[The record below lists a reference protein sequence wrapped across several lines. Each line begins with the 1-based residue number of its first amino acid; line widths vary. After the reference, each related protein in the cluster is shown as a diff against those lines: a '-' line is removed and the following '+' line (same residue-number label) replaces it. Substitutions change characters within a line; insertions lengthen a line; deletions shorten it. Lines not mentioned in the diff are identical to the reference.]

1 MNIVNFTPVTALTG
15 GLLIGLS
22 VALFFILNGRMIGIS
37 GIASNFLI
45 SKDNRIDN
53 FLFLVGLILGPF
65 IYNLISGKEINISIS
80 NSLILLITAGA
91 MVGFGTRLSSGCTS
105 GHGISGIA
113 SNFLVSKN
121 NRIENFL
128 FLVGLILGP
137 LIYNLILGK
146 EINISISNSLILLIV
161 GGTLVGF
168 GTRLSSGCT
177 SGHGISGISRFSLRS
192 IIATITF
199 MIVGILTVL
208 ITGIL

>member
-1 MNIVNFTPVTALTG
+1 MNIVNFTPVSALTG

-22 VALFFILNGRMIGIS
+22 VALFFILNGRMI
-37 GIASNFLI
+37 
-45 SKDNRIDN
+45 
-53 FLFLVGLILGPF
+53 
-65 IYNLISGKEINISIS
+65 
-80 NSLILLITAGA
+80 
-91 MVGFGTRLSSGCTS
+91 
-105 GHGISGIA
+105 GISGIA

-208 ITGIL
+208 ITGILWTR

>member
-1 MNIVNFTPVTALTG
+1 MNIVNFTPVSALTG

-22 VALFFILNGRMIGIS
+22 VALFFTLNGRMI
-37 GIASNFLI
+37 
-45 SKDNRIDN
+45 
-53 FLFLVGLILGPF
+53 
-65 IYNLISGKEINISIS
+65 
-80 NSLILLITAGA
+80 
-91 MVGFGTRLSSGCTS
+91 
-105 GHGISGIA
+105 GISGIA

-146 EINISISNSLILLIV
+146 EINISISSSLILLIIA
-161 GGTLVGF
+161 GTMVGF

-208 ITGIL
+208 VTGIL

>member
-45 SKDNRIDN
+45 SKDNRGD
-53 FLFLVGLILGPF
+53 
-65 IYNLISGKEINISIS
+65 
-80 NSLILLITAGA
+80 
-91 MVGFGTRLSSGCTS
+91 
-105 GHGISGIA
+105 
-113 SNFLVSKN
+113 
-121 NRIENFL
+121 NFL

-137 LIYNLILGK
+137 LIYNLITGK
-146 EINISISNSLILLIV
+146 ALNISISNSLILLITA
-161 GGTLVGF
+161 GTMVGF

>member
-1 MNIVNFTPVTALTG
+1 MNIINFTPISALTG

-22 VALFFILNGRMIGIS
+22 VALFFILNGRMI
-37 GIASNFLI
+37 
-45 SKDNRIDN
+45 
-53 FLFLVGLILGPF
+53 
-65 IYNLISGKEINISIS
+65 
-80 NSLILLITAGA
+80 
-91 MVGFGTRLSSGCTS
+91 
-105 GHGISGIA
+105 GISGIA

-137 LIYNLILGK
+137 LIYNLISGK
-146 EINISISNSLILLIV
+146 EINISISSSLILLII

-168 GTRLSSGCT
+168 GTRLSGGCT

-199 MIVGILTVL
+199 MLVGILTVL

>member
-1 MNIVNFTPVTALTG
+1 MNIVNFTPISALTG

-37 GIASNFLI
+37 GIASNFLV
-45 SKDNRIDN
+45 SKNNRIDN
-53 FLFLVGLILGPF
+53 FLFLIGLILGPL

-80 NSLILLITAGA
+80 SSLVLLI
-91 MVGFGTRLSSGCTS
+91 
-105 GHGISGIA
+105 I
-113 SNFLVSKN
+113 
-121 NRIENFL
+121 
-128 FLVGLILGP
+128 
-137 LIYNLILGK
+137 
-146 EINISISNSLILLIV
+146 
-161 GGTLVGF
+161 GGSLVGF

-208 ITGIL
+208 VTGIL

>member
-1 MNIVNFTPVTALTG
+1 MNIVNFTPISALTG

-37 GIASNFLI
+37 GIASNFL
-45 SKDNRIDN
+45 
-53 FLFLVGLILGPF
+53 
-65 IYNLISGKEINISIS
+65 
-80 NSLILLITAGA
+80 
-91 MVGFGTRLSSGCTS
+91 
-105 GHGISGIA
+105 
-113 SNFLVSKN
+113 VSKN
-121 NRIENFL
+121 NRIDNFL

-137 LIYNLILGK
+137 LIYNLISGK
-146 EINISISNSLILLIV
+146 EINISISSSLILLII

-168 GTRLSSGCT
+168 GTRISGGCT

-199 MIVGILTVL
+199 MLVGILTVL